1 MKSLPVWLVGFLLLA
16 PAAANAETPHHASV
30 PLESLTQEEAVHLA
44 LEPHPKIHKAQA
56 HVEQVRVRLT
66 EARRWF
72 RPRISVYAGERI
84 DTEGHRV
91 GIQFSHDLDELWNRS
106 KTLEAESELAIAEQ
120 EFVLTRQAVVEE
132 AVSAYHTWVLA
143 REDRR
148 HLSHSVRRSRRALTH
163 GHQQYEEGLL
173 SRAQLNELEQALEN
187 AQRAHQEAY
196 AKLVQSAV
204 RLRQAMGELGL
215 L

>member
-1 MKSLPVWLVGFLLLA
+1 MRRALAWLLGFLLTA
-16 PAAANAETPHHASV
+16 PAVALAGTHSHPTV
-30 PLESLTQEEAVHLA
+30 LLESLTQEEAVHLA
-44 LEPHPKIHKAQA
+44 LEHHPKIYKAQA
-56 HVEQVRVRLT
+56 HVEQVQVRLA

-106 KTLEAESELAIAEQ
+106 KAREAESELAIAEQ
-120 EFVLTRQAVVEE
+120 ELVITRQAVVEE
-132 AVSAYHTWVLA
+132 AVSAYNGWLLA
-143 REDRR
+143 RDERH
-148 HLSHSVRRSRRALTH
+148 HLSRRVRRSRRALTH
-163 GHQQYEEGLL
+163 GHEQYEEGLL
-173 SRAQLNELEQALEN
+173 SRAQLTELEQSLEN
-187 AQRAHQEAY
+187 AQRAHQESY